1 MPLNGSGRGA
11 LHKREA
17 ANGNGFTGNG
27 FARNGFTIGLK
38 ATTMRLA
45 AIDVGSNSV
54 HMVVADVTRGGHLV
68 VVDRV
73 KELVRLGR
81 RVFLT
86 GKLTAESMDLAS
98 RALKHFQQVAQARR
112 VKRLRV
118 VATSAVREAANR
130 SVFLKRIRRETGL
143 AVEVI
148 SGQEEARLIFNA
160 ARYALGLDGGPHLLL
175 DVGGG
180 SVELV
185 LVREGRPLWLRSFP
199 LGAARLTERFLTSDP
214 PREAQVSALTAHLK
228 RELAEVL
235 DSARRLG
242 VTRTI
247 GTSGT
252 VNSLIAMVRAERGEE
267 LGRLHCASATA
278 ADIGRLKNR
287 VLECDASE
295 RAELPAADAKRID
308 LMPASAILVD
318 FILSRTNSP
327 ELVACSWALR
337 EGVLL
342 ELAGLAPDRGAAD
355 ARRRSVEALA
365 ARFSGDNTH
374 GRQVAR
380 LALQIYNG
388 CLGSLALAPEAREL
402 LEYAA
407 LLHDIGH
414 AIDHDRH
421 HHHTYYLIK
430 NGELFGFDPIEI
442 EVIALAA
449 RSHRKQSSKLDS
461 AQLDA
466 LSRERRRTVRG
477 LAAILRVADALDRSH
492 SNVVRSVAIRPAP
505 AGLVFEVDS
514 GSTDAALEL
523 WTAQRRAELLT
534 RLLDRKV
541 ILQPS
546 GAFPENGLPAH
557 KRSLGKHLRNGDGS
571 HPAGK
576 NGAGRANG
584 KSRASQSIRHNHR
597 AE

>member
-1 MPLNGSGRGA
+1 V
-11 LHKREA
+11 
-17 ANGNGFTGNG
+17 ANGNG
-27 FARNGFTIGLK
+27 FARNGFTTGLK

-86 GKLTAESMDLAS
+86 GRLTAESMDLAA
-98 RALKHFQQVAQARR
+98 RALKHFQQVAQVRR

-148 SGQEEARLIFNA
+148 DGQEEARLIFNA

-199 LGAARLTERFLTSDP
+199 LGTARLTERFLTSDP

-235 DSARRLG
+235 DNARRLG

-267 LGRLHCASATA
+267 LGRLHCASVA
-278 ADIGRLKNR
+278 AAEIGRLKNR

-295 RAELPAADAKRID
+295 RAELPAADAKRVD
-308 LMPASAILVD
+308 LMPAAAILVD

-342 ELAGLAPDRGAAD
+342 ELAGLASDRGAAD

-365 ARFSGDNTH
+365 ARFSGSDAH

-380 LALQIYNG
+380 LALQIYDG
-388 CLGSLALAPEAREL
+388 CAGSLALAPEAREL

-414 AIDHDRH
+414 MIDHDRH

-449 RSHRKQSSKLDS
+449 RSHRKQSAKLDS
-461 AQLDA
+461 PQLDA
-466 LSRERRRTVRG
+466 LSRDKRRTVRG

-492 SNVVRSVAIRPAP
+492 SNVVRSVAIRPES
-505 AGLVFEVDS
+505 AGLVLEVDS
-514 GSTDAALEL
+514 GTTDAALEL
-523 WTAQRRAELLT
+523 WTSQRRAELLA

-541 ILQPS
+541 ILRPS
-546 GAFPENGLPAH
+546 GAFPENGSPAPT
-557 KRSLGKHLRNGDGS
+557 RSLGKHPRNANGAG
-571 HPAGK
+571 PIGK
-576 NGAGRANG
+576 NGASRVNG
-584 KSRASQSIRHNHR
+584 KSRATTDSIRHAIRHGHR

>member
-1 MPLNGSGRGA
+1 
-11 LHKREA
+11 
-17 ANGNGFTGNG
+17 
-27 FARNGFTIGLK
+27 
-38 ATTMRLA
+38 MRLA

-54 HMVVADVTRGGHLV
+54 HMVVADVTRDGHLV

-86 GKLTAESMDLAS
+86 GRLTAESMDLAS
-98 RALKHFQQVAQARR
+98 RALKHFQQVAQVRR

-148 SGQEEARLIFNA
+148 EGQEEARLIFNA

-214 PREAQVSALTAHLK
+214 PREAEVSALTAHLK

-252 VNSLIAMVRAERGEE
+252 VNSLIAMVRAGRGEE
-267 LGRLHCASATA
+267 LGRLHCASVA
-278 ADIGRLKNR
+278 AAEIGRLKDR

-295 RAELPAADAKRID
+295 RAELPGADAKRVD
-308 LMPASAILVD
+308 LMPAAAILVD

-342 ELAGLAPDRGAAD
+342 ELAGLASDRGAAA

-365 ARFSGDNTH
+365 ARFSGSNAH

-380 LALQIYNG
+380 LALQIYDG
-388 CLGSLALAPEAREL
+388 CVGSLALAPEAREL

-414 AIDHDRH
+414 MIDHDRH
-421 HHHTYYLIK
+421 HHHSYYLIK

-449 RSHRKQSSKLDS
+449 RSHRKQSPKLDS
-461 AQLDA
+461 PQLDA
-466 LSRERRRTVRG
+466 LSREKRRTVRA

-492 SNVVRSVAIRPAP
+492 SNVVRSVAIRPAS

-514 GSTDAALEL
+514 GTTDAALEL
-523 WTAQRRAELLT
+523 WTSQRRAELLA

-541 ILQPS
+541 ILRSS
-546 GAFPENGLPAH
+546 GAFPENGSPART
-557 KRSLGKHLRNGDGS
+557 RSLGKHLRNANGS
-571 HPAGK
+571 RPVDK
-576 NGAGRANG
+576 NGASPVNG
-584 KSRASQSIRHNHR
+584 KSRASHSIRNSHR

>member
-1 MPLNGSGRGA
+1 
-11 LHKREA
+11 
-17 ANGNGFTGNG
+17 
-27 FARNGFTIGLK
+27 
-38 ATTMRLA
+38 
-45 AIDVGSNSV
+45 
-54 HMVVADVTRGGHLV
+54 MVVADVTRGGHLV

-86 GKLTAESMDLAS
+86 GRLTAESMDIAA
-98 RALKHFQQVAQARR
+98 RALKHFQQVAQVRR

-130 SVFLKRIRRETGL
+130 SIFLKRIRSETGL

-199 LGAARLTERFLTSDP
+199 LGAARLTERFLTTDP
-214 PREAQVSALTAHLK
+214 PRESQVSALTAHLK
-228 RELAEVL
+228 RQLAEVL
-235 DSARRLG
+235 DNARRLG

-252 VNSLIAMVRAERGEE
+252 VNSLIAMTRAARGEE
-267 LGRLHCASATA
+267 LGRLHCASVA
-278 ADIGRLKNR
+278 AAEIGDLKNR
-287 VLECDASE
+287 VLKCDASE
-295 RAELPAADAKRID
+295 RAELPGADAKRVD
-308 LMPASAILVD
+308 LMPASVILVD
-318 FILSRTNSP
+318 FVLSRTNSP

-342 ELAGLAPDRGAAD
+342 ELAGLTPDRGAAD

-365 ARFSGDNTH
+365 ARFSGGNVH
-374 GRQVAR
+374 GRQTAR
-380 LALQIYNG
+380 LALQIYDG
-388 CLGSLALAPEAREL
+388 CADSLALAPEAREL

-430 NGELFGFDPIEI
+430 NGDLFGFDPIEV

-449 RSHRKQSSKLDS
+449 RSHRKQSAKLDS
-461 AQLDA
+461 PELDV
-466 LSRERRRTVRG
+466 LSREKRRTVRG

-492 SNVVRSVAIRPAP
+492 SNVVRSVAIRQESG
-505 AGLVFEVDS
+505 GLVFAVDS
-514 GSTDAALEL
+514 GAADAALEL
-523 WTAQRRAELLT
+523 WTSQRRADLLA

-541 ILQPS
+541 ILRPS
-546 GAFPENGLPAH
+546 GASAEDAAGA
-557 KRSLGKHLRNGDGS
+557 RDLGKHLRNGNGP

-576 NGAGRANG
+576 NGASRITG
-584 KSRASQSIRHNHR
+584 KSRATGSIRESIRHAHNHR
-597 AE
+597 A

>member
-1 MPLNGSGRGA
+1 
-11 LHKREA
+11 
-17 ANGNGFTGNG
+17 
-27 FARNGFTIGLK
+27 
-38 ATTMRLA
+38 MRLA

-54 HMVVADVTRGGHLV
+54 HMVVADVTSSGHLV

-73 KELVRLGR
+73 KEMVRLGR
-81 RVFLT
+81 RVFVTGRLT
-86 GKLTAESMDLAS
+86 TESMDAAS
-98 RALKHFQQVAQARR
+98 RALRHFQQVAQARR

-143 AVEVI
+143 RLEVI

-180 SVELV
+180 SIELV
-185 LVREGRPLWLRSFP
+185 LVRAGRPLWLRSFP

-214 PREAQVSALTAHLK
+214 PRSAQVVALTAYLK

-235 DSARRLG
+235 NDARRLG

-252 VNSLIAMVRAERGEE
+252 VNSLVAMVRAARGED
-267 LGRLHCASATA
+267 LGRLHCASVA
-278 ADIGRLKNR
+278 AAEIGRLKNHL
-287 VLECDASE
+287 LECDASK
-295 RAELPAADAKRID
+295 RAELPGADAKRAD
-308 LMPASAILVD
+308 LMPAAAILVD
-318 FILSRTNSP
+318 FILSQTNSP

-342 ELAGLAPDRGAAD
+342 ELAGLTPNRGAAA
-355 ARRRSVEALA
+355 ARRGSVEALA
-365 ARFSGDNTH
+365 ARFSGDNAH

-380 LALQIYNG
+380 LALQIYDGCANG
-388 CLGSLALAPEAREL
+388 LALAPEAREL

-407 LLHDIGH
+407 LLHDVGH

-421 HHHTYYLIK
+421 HRHTYYLIR
-430 NGELFGFDPIEI
+430 NGDLFGFDPIEI

-449 RSHRKQSSKLDS
+449 RAHRKQSAKLDS
-461 AQLDA
+461 PELEA
-466 LSRERRRTVRG
+466 LSRDKRRTVRG

-492 SNVVRSVAIRPAP
+492 SNVIRSVAIKLSSSGAVIE
-505 AGLVFEVDS
+505 ADS
-514 GSTDAALEL
+514 GAYDAALEL
-523 WTAQRRAELLT
+523 GAAERRADLLS

-541 ILQPS
+541 ILRPR
-546 GAFPENGLPAH
+546 GAQLSNNGSVAH
-557 KRSLGKHLRNGDGS
+557 ASVPGRHLRNGNGR
-571 HPAGK
+571 HRGGR
-576 NGAGRANG
+576 NGALRKGRPPHPG
-584 KSRASQSIRHNHR
+584 THLHR
-597 AE
+597 PE

>member
-1 MPLNGSGRGA
+1 
-11 LHKREA
+11 
-17 ANGNGFTGNG
+17 
-27 FARNGFTIGLK
+27 
-38 ATTMRLA
+38 MRLA

-54 HMVVADVTRGGHLV
+54 HMVVADVTGSGHLV

-73 KELVRLGR
+73 KEMVRLGR

-86 GKLTAESMDLAS
+86 GRLTAESMDLAS
-98 RALKHFQQVAQARR
+98 RALRHFQKVAEARR

-143 AVEVI
+143 RVEVI

-180 SVELV
+180 SIELV
-185 LVREGRPLWLRSFP
+185 LVREGCPLWLRSFP

-214 PREAQVSALTAHLK
+214 PRSAQVSALSVHLK
-228 RELAEVL
+228 RELAQVL
-235 DSARRLG
+235 DDARRLG

-252 VNSLIAMVRAERGEE
+252 VNSLVAMARAARGED
-267 LGRLHCASATA
+267 LGRLHCASVA
-278 ADIGRLKNR
+278 AAEIGRLKNQL
-287 VLECDASE
+287 LECDASE
-295 RAELPAADAKRID
+295 RAELPGADAKRVD
-308 LMPASAILVD
+308 LMPAAAILVN
-318 FILSRTNSP
+318 FILSQTDSP

-342 ELAGLAPDRGAAD
+342 ELAGLAPNRSAAA
-355 ARRRSVEALA
+355 ARRGSVEALA
-365 ARFSGDNTH
+365 ARFSGGNAH

-380 LALQIYNG
+380 LALQIYDGCANG
-388 CLGSLALAPEAREL
+388 LALAPEAREL

-421 HHHTYYLIK
+421 HRHSYYLIR
-430 NGELFGFDPIEI
+430 NGDLFGFDPIEI

-449 RSHRKQSSKLDS
+449 RAHRKQSAKLDS
-461 AQLDA
+461 PELEA
-466 LSRERRRTVRG
+466 LSREKRRTVRG
-477 LAAILRVADALDRSH
+477 LAAILRVADALDRNH
-492 SNVVRSVAIRPAP
+492 SNAVRSVAIKPSP
-505 AGLVFEVDS
+505 SGVVIEVDS
-514 GSTDAALEL
+514 GVCDAALEL
-523 WTAQRRAELLT
+523 GAAERRADLLS

-541 ILQPS
+541 ILRTRTAALS
-546 GAFPENGLPAH
+546 SNGSAAH
-557 KRSLGKHLRNGDGS
+557 ARILGRDLRDGNS
-571 HPAGK
+571 RHRRGQ
-576 NGAGRANG
+576 NGALHKGRPPHPG
-584 KSRASQSIRHNHR
+584 IHLHR
-597 AE
+597 PE

>member
-1 MPLNGSGRGA
+1 
-11 LHKREA
+11 
-17 ANGNGFTGNG
+17 
-27 FARNGFTIGLK
+27 
-38 ATTMRLA
+38 MRLA

-86 GKLTAESMDLAS
+86 GRLTAESMDLAA
-98 RALKHFQQVAQARR
+98 RALKHFQQVAQVRR

-148 SGQEEARLIFNA
+148 DGQEEARLIFNA

-235 DSARRLG
+235 DNARRLG

-252 VNSLIAMVRAERGEE
+252 VNSLIAMVRADRGEE
-267 LGRLHCASATA
+267 LGRLHCASVA
-278 ADIGRLKNR
+278 AAEIGRLKNR

-295 RAELPAADAKRID
+295 RAELPAADAKRVD
-308 LMPASAILVD
+308 LMPAAAILVD

-342 ELAGLAPDRGAAD
+342 ELAGLASDRGAAD

-365 ARFSGDNTH
+365 ARFSGSDAH

-380 LALQIYNG
+380 LALQIYDG
-388 CLGSLALAPEAREL
+388 CAGSLALAPEAREL

-414 AIDHDRH
+414 MIDHDRH

-449 RSHRKQSSKLDS
+449 RSHRKQSAKLDS
-461 AQLDA
+461 PQLDA
-466 LSRERRRTVRG
+466 LSREKRRMVRG

-514 GSTDAALEL
+514 GTTDAALEL
-523 WTAQRRAELLT
+523 WTSQRRAELLA

-541 ILQPS
+541 ILRPS
-546 GAFPENGLPAH
+546 GAFPENGSPAPT
-557 KRSLGKHLRNGDGS
+557 RSLGKHPRNANGS
-571 HPAGK
+571 RPVGK
-576 NGAGRANG
+576 NGASRVNG
-584 KSRASQSIRHNHR
+584 KSRATTDSIRHAIRHGHR

>member
-1 MPLNGSGRGA
+1 
-11 LHKREA
+11 
-17 ANGNGFTGNG
+17 
-27 FARNGFTIGLK
+27 
-38 ATTMRLA
+38 MRLA

-86 GKLTAESMDLAS
+86 GRLTAESMDLAA
-98 RALKHFQQVAQARR
+98 RALKHFQQVAQVRR

-118 VATSAVREAANR
+118 VATSAVREASNR

-148 SGQEEARLIFNA
+148 DGQEEARLIFNA

-228 RELAEVL
+228 RELGEVL

-252 VNSLIAMVRAERGEE
+252 VNSLIAMVRAEHGEV
-267 LGRLHCASATA
+267 LGRLHCASVA
-278 ADIGRLKNR
+278 AAEIGRLKNR
-287 VLECDASE
+287 VLECNASE
-295 RAELPAADAKRID
+295 RAELPAADAKRVD
-308 LMPASAILVD
+308 LMPAAAVLVD
-318 FILSRTNSP
+318 FVLSRTNSP

-342 ELAGLAPDRGAAD
+342 ELAGLASDRGAAD

-365 ARFSGDNTH
+365 ARFSGSNAH

-380 LALQIYNG
+380 LALQIYDG
-388 CLGSLALAPEAREL
+388 CSDSLALAPEAREL

-414 AIDHDRH
+414 MIDHDRH

-449 RSHRKQSSKLDS
+449 RSHRKQSAKLDS
-461 AQLDA
+461 PQFDA
-466 LSRERRRTVRG
+466 LSREKRRTARG

-492 SNVVRSVAIRPAP
+492 SNVVRSVAIIPAP
-505 AGLVFEVDS
+505 AGLIFEVDS
-514 GSTDAALEL
+514 GTTDAALEL
-523 WTAQRRAELLT
+523 WTSQRRAELLA

-541 ILQPS
+541 ILRPS
-546 GAFPENGLPAH
+546 GAFPENGSPART
-557 KRSLGKHLRNGDGS
+557 RSLGKHRRNANGS
-571 HPAGK
+571 RPVGK
-576 NGAGRANG
+576 NGASRVDEN
-584 KSRASQSIRHNHR
+584 SRATTHSIRHAIRHGHR
-597 AE
+597 PE